1 MEKLQS
7 SKKIRLKRKI
17 TKEFLAMRFS
27 VLASGST
34 GNATFIENEEHAF
47 LVDAGFSGKKLESLF
62 SQIDRSLADLDGI
75 FVTHEHSDHIKGL
88 GVIARKYGIP
98 IYANEK
104 TWKAMDGLIGKI
116 PLEQCF
122 QFDMETVKTFGGLS
136 VESFAVS
143 HDAAD
148 PMFYTFHQSD
158 RKLAIITDTG
168 YVSDRMKGFIRG
180 ADSFV
185 FESNHDVSMLQMS
198 RYPWSIK
205 RRILSDVG
213 HVSNEDAAVAISS
226 VVEEKETRIY
236 LSHLSKDNNM
246 KDLARMSVKQT
257 LETCG
262 IITGEYVHLYDTDAE
277 KPTELVTV

>member
-1 MEKLQS
+1 
-7 SKKIRLKRKI
+7 
-17 TKEFLAMRFS
+17 MRFS

-34 GNATFIENEEHAF
+34 GNAIFIENDEHRF
-47 LVDAGFSGKKLESLF
+47 LVDAGFSGKKMEALLSG
-62 SQIDRSLADLDGI
+62 IDRSLAQIDGI
-75 FVTHEHSDHIKGL
+75 FVTHEHSDHIKGI
-88 GVIARKYGIP
+88 GVIARKHGIP

-104 TWKAMDGLIGKI
+104 TWRAMDGLVGNI
-116 PLEQCF
+116 PLDQQF
-122 QFDMETVKTFGGLS
+122 QFDMETVKSFGS
-136 VESFAVS
+136 IDIQSFAVS

-148 PMFYTFHQSD
+148 PMFYIFHENE
-158 RKLAIITDTG
+158 RKLVVITDTG

-180 ADSFV
+180 ADAFV
-185 FESNHDVSMLQMS
+185 FESNHDVGMLQMG

-213 HVSNEDAAVAISS
+213 HVSNEDAAIAMSE

-246 KDLARMSVKQT
+246 KDLARMSVSQT

-262 IITGEYVHLYDTDAE
+262 IRPGEFVHLFDTDAE
-277 KPTELVTV
+277 KPTELVEV